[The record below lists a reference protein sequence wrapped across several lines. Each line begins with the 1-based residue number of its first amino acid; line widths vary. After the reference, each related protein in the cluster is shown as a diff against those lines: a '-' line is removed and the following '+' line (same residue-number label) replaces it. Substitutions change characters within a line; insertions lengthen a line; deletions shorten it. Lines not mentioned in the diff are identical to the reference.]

1 MPVPHF
7 LVPPVHTKLYLPPSS
22 PLGGERPNEVAKV
35 MGFHYLAFM
44 AAILELE
51 AMVTRQNQTTIPAA
65 IRQVLALGSN
75 GGRIKFRVLDK
86 GVVVVTRAE
95 PMTERPDDP
104 ALAPFLKLLE
114 TDMARHP
121 KRIKPFPIKTLAR
134 ARTLTKGVEVDLER
148 PLTGTD

>member
-1 MPVPHF
+1 MD
-7 LVPPVHTKLYLPPSS
+7 
-22 PLGGERPNEVAKV
+22 
-35 MGFHYLAFM
+35 FHYLNLM

-75 GGRIKFRVLDK
+75 GGRIMFRVLDK

-95 PMTERPDDP
+95 PTERSDDP

-114 TDMARHP
+114 TDMAKHP
-121 KRIKPFPIKTLAR
+121 KRIKPFPIKALAH
-134 ARTLTKGVEVDLER
+134 ARTLTKGVEVDLNG
-148 PLTGTD
+148 PLTGSD

>member
-1 MPVPHF
+1 
-7 LVPPVHTKLYLPPSS
+7 
-22 PLGGERPNEVAKV
+22 
-35 MGFHYLAFM
+35 M
-44 AAILELE
+44 AAILERE
-51 AMVTRQNQTTIPAA
+51 ARVTRQNQTTIPAA

-86 GVVVVTRAE
+86 GVVVVTLAE
-95 PMTERPDDP
+95 PLAEPSEDP

-114 TDMARHP
+114 ADMARRP